1 LDLYYP
7 SFAQNLVQSTQS
19 YYHSE
24 AENLSMTM
32 APAKY
37 IGHVDS
43 RLRSE
48 EQRCDRFFERQSKRE
63 VMEVVQNEL
72 ITQVAEDII
81 DKGFDDL
88 VKSDDVDS
96 LRMLYRLLI
105 LVKQVDV
112 MRTAWSTYIKV
123 FLT

>member
-1 LDLYYP
+1 
-7 SFAQNLVQSTQS
+7 
-19 YYHSE
+19 
-24 AENLSMTM
+24 
-32 APAKY
+32 
-37 IGHVDS
+37 
-43 RLRSE
+43 
-48 EQRCDRFFERQSKRE
+48 
-63 VMEVVQNEL
+63 MEVVQNEL

>member
-1 LDLYYP
+1 
-7 SFAQNLVQSTQS
+7 
-19 YYHSE
+19 
-24 AENLSMTM
+24 
-32 APAKY
+32 
-37 IGHVDS
+37 
-43 RLRSE
+43 
-48 EQRCDRFFERQSKRE
+48 
-63 VMEVVQNEL
+63 MEVVQNEL

-96 LRMLYRLLI
+96 LRMLYRLLN